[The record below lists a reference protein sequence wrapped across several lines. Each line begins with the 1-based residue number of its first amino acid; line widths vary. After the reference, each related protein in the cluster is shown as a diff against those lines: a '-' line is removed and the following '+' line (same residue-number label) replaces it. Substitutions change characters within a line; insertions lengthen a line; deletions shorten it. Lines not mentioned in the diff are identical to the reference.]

1 MDYTLTKKNNILD
14 KFFAEKIAS
23 GILREGITTTIDA
36 MNYMKSLN
44 KKRKTTIGT
53 NTNKRQYKKKEINN
67 IENNAKIDN
76 NNENISD
83 EELAELLSTLK

>member
-1 MDYTLTKKNNILD
+1 MNKKYIYYSFRQKVIYNEKLDDYLEKNYTILL
-14 KFFAEKIAS
+14 EKA
-23 GILREGITTTIDA
+23 
-36 MNYMKSLN
+36 
-44 KKRKTTIGT
+44 KKRKSTIGT

-67 IENNAKIDN
+67 IENNTKIDN